1 MRHATPRIILIAVL
15 LLVAGCIGL
24 PAGSD
29 VPQGQKLIVLL
40 ANDDGYAAPGLRA
53 MITAFEPV
61 AEVYVAAPAV
71 EQSGKGHSITTT
83 REPIFVTEHKQADGR
98 IWYAIE
104 APPATCVRL
113 GVENLVPKRPDVV
126 ISGINRGENLGINV
140 YLSGTLGAA
149 REAAI
154 AGIPAI
160 AVSMQGNDERDY
172 AATAAFVR
180 ELVEQLRAEGRLVPG
195 LFLNVN
201 TPRGEAKG
209 VRVTRLSIQPNH
221 EQYERRTSPRGRI
234 YFWSRW
240 QPVTEDAEDTDVHA
254 FYRGYITL
262 TPMLLDTTASAEL
275 DFLRRFAREGAA
287 ATK

>member
-1 MRHATPRIILIAVL
+1 MRRAIPRS
-15 LLVAGCIGL
+15 LLVVMVLFLVGNVGL
-24 PAGSD
+24 PARSD
-29 VPQGQKLIVLL
+29 KPHGGQLTVLL
-40 ANDDGYAAPGLRA
+40 SNDDGYGAPGLRA
-53 MITAFEPV
+53 MIAAFEPV

-83 REPIFVTEHKQADGR
+83 RDPIFVTEHRQPDGR
-98 IWYAIE
+98 VWYAIE

-113 GVENLVPKRPDVV
+113 GVESLLPQRPDVV

-160 AVSMQGNDERDY
+160 AVSMQGNEERDY

-180 ELVEQLRAEGRLVPG
+180 ELVEQLRAEGRLVSG

-201 TPRGEAKG
+201 TPRGEARG
-209 VRVTRLSIQPNH
+209 VRVTRLSVRPNH

-240 QPVTEDAEDTDVHA
+240 QPVTEDDEGTDVHA

-262 TPMLLDTTASAEL
+262 TPMLLDTTAAGEME
-275 DFLRRFAREGAA
+275 FLGRFARKGAA
-287 ATK
+287 PQ